1 MGAEAIAAAFRERLA
16 QSIPAGSAICAGF
29 SGGLDSTVLVHLLSE
44 VAVPAGYAVRAVH
57 VHHGLSPNA
66 DRWLKFCE
74 RFCARSGI
82 PLDEE
87 HVQVDRQSA
96 LGLEAAARLA
106 RYAVFTARREPFVA
120 LAHHLDD
127 QAETVLLQL
136 IRGAG
141 IKGIAAMP
149 DLRALPGSGVQ
160 IFRPLLE
167 HSRSELAQ
175 YAADQG
181 LQWVEDE
188 SNESTVH
195 ERNFLRRDVAP
206 LLDARHPAWRESL
219 ARFAR
224 HAAGASRLLDD
235 LATLDGVPL
244 AAGEPLPLDERL
256 TPERRAN
263 ALRAFL
269 ARNVIAMPSEARLAE
284 ISRQLFEAR
293 EDAQVRIEHAGVA
306 IVRQK
311 AAAFIDRRVDAP
323 GSGAP
328 RSAWR
333 VPWLREREIDLGHPR
348 GTLTFEPVKGEGID
362 ASHAQSGEWYVAY
375 RAGGETMRLADNR
388 PTRTLKNLLQER
400 AIPAWDRE
408 TLPLLFRG
416 DTLVWVP
423 GVGVAVEFACP
434 PGREGL
440 LPTWRVAGKA
450 PVC

>member
-1 MGAEAIAAAFRERLA
+1 MGPEAIADAFRERLA
-16 QSIPAGSAICAGF
+16 LTIPPGAAICAGF

-44 VAVPAGYAVRAVH
+44 VAMPAGYPVRALH

-74 RFCARSGI
+74 RFCARSGV

-87 HVQVDRQSA
+87 HVQVDRNSP

-106 RYAVFTARREPFVA
+106 RYAVYTARREPYVA
-120 LAHHLDD
+120 LAHQLDD

-141 IKGIAAMP
+141 IKGLSAMP
-149 DLRALPGSGVQ
+149 ELRALPGSGVQ

-167 HSRSELAQ
+167 HSRADLAE
-175 YAADQG
+175 YAAHHR
-181 LQWVEDE
+181 LQWIEDE
-188 SNESTVH
+188 SNESTAH
-195 ERNFLRRDVAP
+195 ARNFLRIDVAP
-206 LLDARHPAWRESL
+206 LLDARHPSWRESL

-224 HAAGASRLLDD
+224 HAASAGRLLDD
-235 LATLDGVPL
+235 LATLDGVP
-244 AAGEPLPLDERL
+244 ASAGEPLPLDASL
-256 TPERRAN
+256 TLERRAN

-269 ARNVIAMPSEARLAE
+269 ARNAIAMPSESRVAE
-284 ISRQLFEAR
+284 MARQLYEAR
-293 EDAQVRIEHAGVA
+293 EDAQLRIEHAGIA

-311 AAAFIDRRVDAP
+311 AAAHIDRRVDLP
-323 GSGAP
+323 GNSAQ
-328 RSAWR
+328 RTAWR
-333 VPWLREREIDLGHPR
+333 MPWQRERELDLGPTR
-348 GTLTFEPVKGEGID
+348 GVVIFEPATGDGIG
-362 ASHAQSGEWYVAY
+362 AAHAQTGDWYLAY
-375 RAGGETMRLADNR
+375 RSGGETMRLADNR

-423 GVGVAVEFACP
+423 GVGVAAEFACP
-434 PGREGL
+434 AGQEGL
-440 LPTWRVAGKA
+440 LPTWRVAGKT
-450 PVC
+450 PL